1 MEDTNK
7 KNIEAIVQS
16 GEVFTREFFAEARR
30 KRWAKVSKKDRKAH
44 GKMLAE
50 SRKKARKLDEKLSTG
65 ELAE

>member
-30 KRWAKVSKKDRKAH
+30 NEWTKVSEKDRKAH

-50 SRKKARKLDEKLSTG
+50 SRRLKRLKKFSTS
-65 ELAE
+65 ELAD